1 LPDETA
7 VEVDGKR
14 LKLSNLEKVLYPA
27 TGFTKG
33 EVLDYY
39 TRISAVMLPHLADR
53 PVTLR
58 RFPDGVEAGSFYAK
72 NVPRGAPR
80 WLRTVRVPGDGSSE
94 PGAERKSPLLEFVV
108 LDDLASLL
116 FVANLASLELHVPQ
130 WRVTEEGRPARPDL
144 LVLDLDPGEPATIVE
159 CCRVAISL
167 RDELRRDGMEAVA
180 KTSGGK
186 GMQLYAPVP
195 AGDPP
200 LDTRDYARDLAERLE
215 VAQRDLVVSNMR
227 KSLRRGKV
235 LVDWSQNSPAKTTV
249 AVYSLRANPQPTAST
264 PVTWEEVER
273 TAAAGDPSLLRFLAL
288 DTLARVES
296 HGDLFAPLLRGG

>member
-1 LPDETA
+1 LPEGTA

-27 TGFTKG
+27 TGFSKG

-58 RFPDGVEAGSFYAK
+58 RFPDGVESGSFYAK

-116 FVANLASLELHVPQ
+116 FVANLAALELHVPQ
-130 WRVTEEGRPARPDL
+130 WRVTGEGRPGRPDL
-144 LVLDLDPGEPATIVE
+144 LVLDLDPGEPATVVE
-159 CCRVAISL
+159 CCRVALAL
-167 RDELRRDGMEAVA
+167 RSRLEGDGLQPVA

-186 GMQLYAPVP
+186 GLQLYARVT
-195 AGDPP
+195 ARGDSF
-200 LDTRDYARDLAERLE
+200 DTRDYARLLAERLE
-215 VAQRDLVVSNMR
+215 SEQRDLVVSNMR
-227 KSLRRGKV
+227 RSLRRGKV

-264 PVTWEEVER
+264 PVTWDEVEQ
-273 TAAAGDPSLLRFLAL
+273 TAASGDPGQLRFLAAE
-288 DTLARVES
+288 TLHRVEE
-296 HGDLFAPLLRGG
+296 HGDLFSTLLG